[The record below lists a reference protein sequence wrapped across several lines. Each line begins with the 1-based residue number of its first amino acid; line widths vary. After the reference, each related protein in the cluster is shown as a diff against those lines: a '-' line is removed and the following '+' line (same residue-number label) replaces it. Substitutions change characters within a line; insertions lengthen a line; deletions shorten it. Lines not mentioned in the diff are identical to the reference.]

1 MATIKLIK
9 AFLKKQKV
17 YAISIFIL
25 TLIISAS
32 FISICSVLID
42 GSQHFDTINEN
53 SNSPD
58 FINWVTPQD
67 YDEDK
72 INTIESNEYVDSV
85 EKTQS
90 ISFYSDK
97 VTVSIFINGEKTGH
111 SIPFRLY
118 EPNKH
123 SYVLETKDSSY
134 TPSQGNVFLPYI
146 YKELYDC
153 EVGDYITIEY
163 RDVELKYEVEEFYEH
178 SFSSSSMLGFKEILV
193 NEDDFEDMKKL
204 DDDVVILNTS
214 LYTYLKDDTGEDT
227 TTILRNLN
235 KESDI
240 ENYGDFAYSLEFFK
254 QGSLILLQIISVILL
269 IFIAILFGIVLLVIN
284 YAIKS
289 SIERDYSTFGVLKAL
304 GFTGNQVLKIV
315 VTHYVLISCVG
326 ILCGVACSFGLVN
339 FVGNILMSGTGFIY
353 QTHINLAVLIF
364 GAIGIVIFIV
374 LLSILAARKVKKISP
389 VQAIGKGKAPVY
401 FSSRLNVSIDKL
413 SFLPFTLRLSLKQII
428 TNLRQ
433 YVAIILM
440 SVFLIFSM
448 ITMMNVKQEF
458 TEKNVLKL
466 VGVQDADIWIRYKEY
481 DDKMNDEILSFIEK
495 EDGIENEFMEGN
507 TYLTIEN
514 LRVFSASMNNY
525 DTSTIQPVKGRWP
538 KYKNEVSI
546 TKVVADS
553 IDKELGDTV
562 MMRYKDGEEKEYI
575 ICGYHQTMNELG
587 KYIFLS
593 EEGIQQLDES
603 YEENSVS
610 IDLKGESKTNELVD
624 KLKDTFN
631 DDNIDVV
638 NLQENMGF
646 QSEVVVGAVQS
657 VANGVNIFA
666 IGLVAI
672 VVLLISSI
680 CMEREKMDLGVMRAQ
695 GFTVRQLRIM
705 FTLRFTTVVLIS
717 GVVSLFISL
726 LVSDWLLSQALSIAG
741 VSHFSSEIGF
751 ENTFLPIL
759 LITGFIFIFSYV
771 VTRKIKKVNVVKL
784 IKE

>member
-1 MATIKLIK
+1 
-9 AFLKKQKV
+9 
-17 YAISIFIL
+17 
-25 TLIISAS
+25 
-32 FISICSVLID
+32 
-42 GSQHFDTINEN
+42 
-53 SNSPD
+53 
-58 FINWVTPQD
+58 
-67 YDEDK
+67 
-72 INTIESNEYVDSV
+72 
-85 EKTQS
+85 
-90 ISFYSDK
+90 
-97 VTVSIFINGEKTGH
+97 
-111 SIPFRLY
+111 
-118 EPNKH
+118 
-123 SYVLETKDSSY
+123 
-134 TPSQGNVFLPYI
+134 
-146 YKELYDC
+146 
-153 EVGDYITIEY
+153 
-163 RDVELKYEVEEFYEH
+163 
-178 SFSSSSMLGFKEILV
+178 
-193 NEDDFEDMKKL
+193 
-204 DDDVVILNTS
+204 
-214 LYTYLKDDTGEDT
+214 
-227 TTILRNLN
+227 
-235 KESDI
+235 
-240 ENYGDFAYSLEFFK
+240 
-254 QGSLILLQIISVILL
+254 
-269 IFIAILFGIVLLVIN
+269 
-284 YAIKS
+284 
-289 SIERDYSTFGVLKAL
+289 
-304 GFTGNQVLKIV
+304 
-315 VTHYVLISCVG
+315 
-326 ILCGVACSFGLVN
+326 
-339 FVGNILMSGTGFIY
+339 MSGTGFIY
-353 QTHINLAVLIF
+353 QTHINLEVLIF

-401 FSSRLNVSIDKL
+401 FSNRLNVSIDKL

-525 DTSTIQPVKGRWP
+525 DTSTIQPVEGRWP

-575 ICGYHQTMNELG
+575 ISGYHQTMNELG

-610 IDLKGESKTNELVD
+610 IDLKDESKTNELVD

-695 GFTVRQLRIM
+695 GFTVRQLRMM
-705 FTLRFTTVVLIS
+705 FTLRFTTVVLVS

-759 LITGFIFIFSYV
+759 LITGFIFVFSYV